1 VATIKEVAK
10 KAGVSIGVVSKAF
23 NNYPD
28 VSEKTRKRIFDIARE
43 LNYSPNLVARN
54 LSSKRQ
60 MTIGMIT
67 SGFFN
72 SEGKDTNNSF
82 DLFKGVYTAAE
93 QNEYEL
99 AIFLTD
105 SLKQKQKS
113 YAQFCRERNIGGA
126 VLQGIR
132 VDDPYFRELLDT
144 NIPCVLVDI
153 MTDNDNGLI
162 GSVSTNNVEA
172 SREIASYLLERN
184 HQDIAIMAG
193 KKEAF
198 VNTERI
204 AGVQAAFKTYGLKLH
219 EEDILHAHFSE
230 QEAYEMA
237 KEYLQKK
244 QPTAFLCFSDLM
256 AFGVMKAVKE
266 AGLRIPEDISVIGFD
281 GIPISEYTQPPLTT
295 VRQDFFEI
303 GKQSALM
310 LHQLMENKPGEKS
323 LYVRHKLIERDSV
336 KILSK

>member
-1 VATIKEVAK
+1 MVTIRDVAK

-72 SEGKDTNNSF
+72 SEGKDNSNSF

-93 QNEYEL
+93 QIQYEL

-132 VDDPYFRELLDT
+132 IDDPYFRELLDT
-144 NIPCVLVDI
+144 NIPCVLVDVI
-153 MTDNDNGLI
+153 TDNENDLI
-162 GSVSTNNVEA
+162 GNVSTNNIEA
-172 SREIASYLLERN
+172 SREITSHLLECN
-184 HQDIAIMAG
+184 HREIVIIAG

-204 AGVQAAFKTYGLKLH
+204 AGVQLAFKTYGLELH

-230 QEAYEMA
+230 EEAYEVT
-237 KEYLQKK
+237 KKYLGEK

-256 AFGVMKAVKE
+256 ALGVMKAVKE
-266 AGLRIPEDISVIGFD
+266 AGLNIPENISVIGFD
-281 GIPISEYTQPPLTT
+281 GLPISEYTLPPLTT

-310 LHQLMENKPGEKS
+310 LHQLMENKSGEKS
-323 LYVRHKLIERDSV
+323 KYVRHKLIVRDSV
-336 KILSK
+336 KILPK